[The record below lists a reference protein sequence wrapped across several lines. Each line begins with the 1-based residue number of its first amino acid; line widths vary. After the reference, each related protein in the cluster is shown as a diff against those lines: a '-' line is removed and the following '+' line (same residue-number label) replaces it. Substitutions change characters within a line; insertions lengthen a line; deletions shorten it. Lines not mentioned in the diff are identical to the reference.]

1 MTYFCKGTKKVNLQ
15 RVILKKRRQEVVSA
29 GTPAAKQVK
38 HDSSEVHRGSP
49 GPANGLQQ
57 EAPAAI
63 ERPWTNSEQEVCE
76 VVGDEG
82 ESARSQDVP
91 GVADSNTELTG
102 PCEAPNL
109 T

>member
-1 MTYFCKGTKKVNLQ
+1 MNLQ
-15 RVILKKRRQEVVSA
+15 RVILKKRRQEVASA
-29 GTPAAKQVK
+29 GTPAAKQVR
-38 HDSSEVHRGSP
+38 HDSSELHTGSP

-57 EAPAAI
+57 EALAAI
-63 ERPWTNSEQEVCE
+63 EMSRTNSEQEVCE
-76 VVGDEG
+76 VVADEG

-91 GVADSNTELTG
+91 GLADSNTELTG